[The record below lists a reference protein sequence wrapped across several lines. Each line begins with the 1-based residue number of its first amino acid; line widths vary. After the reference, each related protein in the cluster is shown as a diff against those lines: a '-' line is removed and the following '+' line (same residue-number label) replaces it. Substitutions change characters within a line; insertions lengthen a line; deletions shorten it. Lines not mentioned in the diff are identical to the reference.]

1 MKKKIHLIIIVT
13 FFLVTSA
20 LAKSQWETAI
30 SEYNEYSLPLVNV
43 EVDVSGLSKESY
55 IPGHITIVDAEM
67 RTEGRLIA
75 SFDCKLR
82 YRGASSLKYEK
93 KSFAIKLLD
102 SDGESLDANVFGI
115 RKENDWILDAMAI
128 DRIRMRNRVCF
139 DIWND
144 ISKTPYETDFD
155 NRNGTLGQFVEVYL
169 NGEYHGLYCMT
180 DKIDRKL
187 LGLKKAKE
195 QSDGSVYVRGVL
207 YKGEAW
213 TDATLMKGYDISEP
227 FDEEAW
233 NGWELQYPDDYPCY
247 DAWKPMMNLID
258 FTNTR
263 NSFFTY
269 HYTEHFYYD
278 NLVDYA
284 VFLMALNIIDNNV
297 KNTHF
302 SCPDINDNQRFF
314 ITPWDLDCSIGGTF
328 DGAHNDSYTSLSALT
343 SNYLYYQMYIY
354 NVGDFRSEMKKKWQT
369 LLESILSPQTFSERL
384 DTYAVR
390 FVESGAWKRECDKW
404 NNNPVPLDLDEELA
418 YVKKWYEGNVKKVCK
433 ILDVDYNPPSSIPSV
448 YAPIQSSS
456 VNYSLG
462 GMCAGRNPMGI
473 VIINGR
479 KYLKRQ

>member
-1 MKKKIHLIIIVT
+1 MKKNILLFII
-13 FFLVTSA
+13 FSFSLVTSA

-43 EVDVSGLSKESY
+43 EVDVSGLKKESY

-67 RTEGRLIA
+67 RTEGRLMA

-102 SDGESLDANVFGI
+102 SDGENLDANVFGI

-139 DIWND
+139 DIWNE
-144 ISKTPYETDFD
+144 ISKTPYKTDFD

-213 TDATLMKGYDISEP
+213 TDATGMSGYDTSES
-227 FDEEAW
+227 FDEESW

-247 DAWKPMMNLID
+247 DAWKPLMNLID
-258 FTNTR
+258 LCNTR
-263 NSFFTY
+263 NAFFKL
-269 HYTEHFYYD
+269 HYRQHFYFD

-284 VFLMALNIIDNNV
+284 IFIMGLNIIDNNV

-302 SCPDINDNQRFF
+302 SCPDINVNETFL
-314 ITPWDLDCSIGGTF
+314 ITPWDLDCSLGGLYE
-328 DGAHNDSYTSLSALT
+328 GSHYEEYTKITELT
-343 SNYLYYQMYIY
+343 SNYLYYQLYVY
-354 NVGDFRSEMKKKWQT
+354 NVDNFRGSMKERWQE
-369 LLESILSPQTFSERL
+369 LLSGIMSPDNFNARL
-384 DTYAVR
+384 DAYAKR
-390 FVESGAWKRECDKW
+390 FKESGAWQREYDKW
-404 NNNPVPLDLDEELA
+404 NNNPVPLDLDTELE
-418 YVKKWYEGNVKKVCK
+418 YVKNWYVKNIAAMNKTLGV
-433 ILDVDYNPPSSIPSV
+433 IADDIPYVFQDSDSYNMRMYNIDGKRIMSNPF
-448 YAPIQSSS
+448 
-456 VNYSLG
+456 
-462 GMCAGRNPMGI
+462 GRRI
-473 VIINGR
+473 YIENGR
-479 KYLKRQ
+479 KIIR

>member
-1 MKKKIHLIIIVT
+1 MKKTILLFII
-13 FFLVTSA
+13 FSFSLVTSA

-43 EVDVSGLSKESY
+43 EVDVSGLKKESY

-67 RTEGRLIA
+67 RTEGRLMA

-102 SDGESLDANVFGI
+102 SDGEDLDANVFGI

-139 DIWND
+139 DIWNE
-144 ISKTPYETDFD
+144 ISKTPYKTDFD
-155 NRNGTLGQFVEVYL
+155 NRNGTLGYFVEVYL
-169 NGEYHGLYCMT
+169 NGDYHGLYCMT

-213 TDATLMKGYDISEP
+213 TDATRMTGYDISES
-227 FDEEAW
+227 FDGEAW

-247 DAWKPMMNLID
+247 DAWKPLMNLID
-258 FTNTR
+258 FCNTR
-263 NSFFTY
+263 NAFFKL
-269 HYTEHFYYD
+269 HYRQHFYYD

-284 VFLMALNIIDNNV
+284 LFIMGLNIIDNNV

-302 SCPDINDNQRFF
+302 SCPDINVNETYL
-314 ITPWDLDCSIGGTF
+314 ITPWDLDCSLGGLYE
-328 DGAHNDSYTSLSALT
+328 GSHYEEYTKISELT
-343 SNYLYYQMYIY
+343 SNYIYYQLYVY
-354 NVGDFRSEMKKKWQT
+354 NVDNFRESMKERWQ
-369 LLESILSPQTFSERL
+369 ELSLGIMSPNSFNSRL
-384 DTYAVR
+384 DAYAKR
-390 FVESGAWKRECDKW
+390 FKESGAWQREYDKW
-404 NNNPVPLDLDEELA
+404 NNNPVPLDLDEELE
-418 YVKKWYEGNVKKVCK
+418 YVKKWYVNNIAALNKVLGVIADDIPYVFQDTDSYNIRMYNIDGKRIMSNPTGRK
-433 ILDVDYNPPSSIPSV
+433 IYIE
-448 YAPIQSSS
+448 
-456 VNYSLG
+456 
-462 GMCAGRNPMGI
+462 
-473 VIINGR
+473 NGR
-479 KYLKRQ
+479 KIIR

>member
-1 MKKKIHLIIIVT
+1 MKKTILLFII
-13 FFLVTSA
+13 FSFSLVTSA
-20 LAKSQWETAI
+20 LAKSQWKTAI

-43 EVDVSGLSKESY
+43 EVDVSRLSKENY

-67 RTEGRLIA
+67 RTEGRLMA

-102 SDGESLDANVFGI
+102 SDGEDLDANVFGI

-139 DIWND
+139 DIWNE
-144 ISKTPYETDFD
+144 ISKTPYKTDFD

-213 TDATLMKGYDISEP
+213 TDATGMSGYDTSES
-227 FDEEAW
+227 FDEESW

-247 DAWKPMMNLID
+247 DAWKPLMNLID
-258 FTNTR
+258 LCNTR
-263 NSFFTY
+263 NAFFKL
-269 HYTEHFYYD
+269 HYRQHFYYD

-284 VFLMALNIIDNNV
+284 IFIMGLNIIDNNV

-302 SCPDINDNQRFF
+302 SCPDINVNETFL
-314 ITPWDLDCSIGGTF
+314 ITPWDLDCSLGGLYEGSHF
-328 DGAHNDSYTSLSALT
+328 DEYVKITNLT
-343 SNYLYYQMYIY
+343 GNYLFYQMYMY
-354 NVGDFRSEMKKKWQT
+354 NVDNFRESMKERWQ
-369 LLESILSPQTFSERL
+369 ELSLGIMSPNNFNARL
-384 DTYAVR
+384 DAYAKR
-390 FVESGAWKRECDKW
+390 FKESGAWQREYDKW
-404 NNNPVPLDLDEELA
+404 NNNPVPLDLEEELE
-418 YVKKWYEGNVKKVCK
+418 YVKKWYVNNIAALNKVLGV
-433 ILDVDYNPPSSIPSV
+433 IADDIPYVFQDTDSYNIRMYNIDGKRIMSNPT
-448 YAPIQSSS
+448 
-456 VNYSLG
+456 
-462 GMCAGRNPMGI
+462 GRRI
-473 VIINGR
+473 YIENGR
-479 KYLKRQ
+479 KIIR

>member
-1 MKKKIHLIIIVT
+1 MKKTILLFII
-13 FFLVTSA
+13 FSFSLVTSA

-43 EVDVSGLSKESY
+43 EVDVSGLKKESY

-67 RTEGRLIA
+67 RTEGRLMA

-102 SDGESLDANVFGI
+102 SDGEDLDANVFGI

-139 DIWND
+139 DIWNE
-144 ISKTPYETDFD
+144 ISKTPYKTDFD
-155 NRNGTLGQFVEVYL
+155 NRNGTLGYFVEVYL

-213 TDATLMKGYDISEP
+213 TDATRMTGYDISES
-227 FDEEAW
+227 FDGEAW

-247 DAWKPMMNLID
+247 DAWKPLMNLID
-258 FTNTR
+258 FCNTR
-263 NSFFTY
+263 NAFFKL
-269 HYTEHFYYD
+269 HYRQHFYYD

-284 VFLMALNIIDNNV
+284 LFIMGLNIIDNNV

-302 SCPDINDNQRFF
+302 SCPDINVNETFL
-314 ITPWDLDCSIGGTF
+314 ITPWDLDCSLGGLYEGSHF
-328 DGAHNDSYTSLSALT
+328 DEYVKITNLT
-343 SNYLYYQMYIY
+343 GNYLFYQMYMY
-354 NVGDFRSEMKKKWQT
+354 NVDNFRESMKERWQ
-369 LLESILSPQTFSERL
+369 ELSLGIMSPNNFNARL
-384 DTYAVR
+384 DAYAKR
-390 FVESGAWKRECDKW
+390 FKESGAWQREYDKW
-404 NNNPVPLDLDEELA
+404 NNNPVPLDLDDELE
-418 YVKKWYEGNVKKVCK
+418 YVKNWYVNNIAALNKVLGV
-433 ILDVDYNPPSSIPSV
+433 IADDIPYVFQDTDSYNIRMYNIDGKRIMSNPT
-448 YAPIQSSS
+448 
-456 VNYSLG
+456 
-462 GMCAGRNPMGI
+462 GRRI
-473 VIINGR
+473 YIENGR
-479 KYLKRQ
+479 KIIR

>member
-1 MKKKIHLIIIVT
+1 MKKTILLFII
-13 FFLVTSA
+13 FSFSLVTSA

-43 EVDVSGLSKESY
+43 EVDVSRLSKENY

-67 RTEGRLIA
+67 RTEGRLMA

-102 SDGESLDANVFGI
+102 SDGEDLDVNVFGI

-139 DIWND
+139 DIWNE
-144 ISKTPYETDFD
+144 ISKTPYKTDFD

-213 TDATLMKGYDISEP
+213 TDATRMTGYDISES
-227 FDEEAW
+227 FDGEAW

-247 DAWKPMMNLID
+247 DAWKPLMNLID
-258 FTNTR
+258 FCNTR
-263 NSFFTY
+263 NAFFKL
-269 HYTEHFYYD
+269 HYRQHFYYD

-284 VFLMALNIIDNNV
+284 LFIMGLNIIDNNV

-302 SCPDINDNQRFF
+302 SCPDINVNETFL
-314 ITPWDLDCSIGGTF
+314 ITPWDLDCSLGGLYEGSHF
-328 DGAHNDSYTSLSALT
+328 DEYVKITNLT
-343 SNYLYYQMYIY
+343 GNYLFYQMYMY
-354 NVGDFRSEMKKKWQT
+354 NVDNFRESMKERWQ
-369 LLESILSPQTFSERL
+369 ELSLGIMSPNSFNSRL
-384 DTYAVR
+384 DAYAKR
-390 FVESGAWKRECDKW
+390 FKESGAWQREYDKW
-404 NNNPVPLDLDEELA
+404 NNNPVPLDLDEELE
-418 YVKKWYEGNVKKVCK
+418 YVKKWYVNNIAALNKVLGV
-433 ILDVDYNPPSSIPSV
+433 IADDIPYVFQDTDSYNIRMYNIDGKRIMSNPT
-448 YAPIQSSS
+448 
-456 VNYSLG
+456 
-462 GMCAGRNPMGI
+462 GRRI
-473 VIINGR
+473 YIENGR
-479 KYLKRQ
+479 KIIR

>member
-1 MKKKIHLIIIVT
+1 MKKTILLFII
-13 FFLVTSA
+13 FSFSLVTSA

-43 EVDVSGLSKESY
+43 EVDVSGLKKESY

-67 RTEGRLIA
+67 RTEGRLMA

-102 SDGESLDANVFGI
+102 SDGENLDANVFGI

-139 DIWND
+139 DIWNE
-144 ISKTPYETDFD
+144 ISKTPYKTDFD

-213 TDATLMKGYDISEP
+213 TDATGMSGYDTSES
-227 FDEEAW
+227 FDEESW

-247 DAWKPMMNLID
+247 DAWKPLMNLID
-258 FTNTR
+258 LCNTR
-263 NSFFTY
+263 NAFFKL
-269 HYTEHFYYD
+269 HYRQHFYYD

-284 VFLMALNIIDNNV
+284 LFIMGLNIIDNNV

-302 SCPDINDNQRFF
+302 SCPDINVNETFL
-314 ITPWDLDCSIGGTF
+314 ITPWDLDCSLGGLYEGSHF
-328 DGAHNDSYTSLSALT
+328 DEYVKITNLT
-343 SNYLYYQMYIY
+343 GNYLFYQMYMY
-354 NVGDFRSEMKKKWQT
+354 NVDNFRESMKERWQ
-369 LLESILSPQTFSERL
+369 ELSLGIMSPNSFNSRL
-384 DTYAVR
+384 DAYAKR
-390 FVESGAWKRECDKW
+390 FKESGAWQREYDKW
-404 NNNPVPLDLDEELA
+404 NNNPVPLDLDEELE
-418 YVKKWYEGNVKKVCK
+418 YVKKWYVNNIAALNKVLGV
-433 ILDVDYNPPSSIPSV
+433 IADDIPYVFQDTDSYNIRMYNIDGKRIMSNPT
-448 YAPIQSSS
+448 
-456 VNYSLG
+456 
-462 GMCAGRNPMGI
+462 GRRI
-473 VIINGR
+473 YIENGR
-479 KYLKRQ
+479 KIIR

>member
-1 MKKKIHLIIIVT
+1 MKKNILLFII
-13 FFLVTSA
+13 FSFSLVTSA

-43 EVDVSGLSKESY
+43 EVDVSGLKKESY

-67 RTEGRLIA
+67 RTEGRLMA

-102 SDGESLDANVFGI
+102 SDGENLDANVFGI

-139 DIWND
+139 DIWNE
-144 ISKTPYETDFD
+144 ISKTPYKTDFD

-213 TDATLMKGYDISEP
+213 TDATGMSGYDTSES
-227 FDEEAW
+227 FDEESW

-247 DAWKPMMNLID
+247 DAWKPLMNLID
-258 FTNTR
+258 LCNTR
-263 NSFFTY
+263 NAFFKL
-269 HYTEHFYYD
+269 HYRQHFYYD

-284 VFLMALNIIDNNV
+284 LFIMGLNIIDNNV

-302 SCPDINDNQRFF
+302 SCPDINVNETFL
-314 ITPWDLDCSIGGTF
+314 ITPWDLDCSLGGLYEGSHF
-328 DGAHNDSYTSLSALT
+328 DEYVKITNLT
-343 SNYLYYQMYIY
+343 GNYLFYQMYMY
-354 NVGDFRSEMKKKWQT
+354 NVDNFRESMKERWQ
-369 LLESILSPQTFSERL
+369 ELSLGIMSPNSFNSRL
-384 DTYAVR
+384 DAYAKR
-390 FVESGAWKRECDKW
+390 FKESGAWQREYDKW
-404 NNNPVPLDLDEELA
+404 NNNPVPLDLDEELE
-418 YVKKWYEGNVKKVCK
+418 YVKKWYVNNIAALNKVLGV
-433 ILDVDYNPPSSIPSV
+433 IADDIPYVFQDTDSYNIRMYNIDGKRIMSNPT
-448 YAPIQSSS
+448 
-456 VNYSLG
+456 
-462 GMCAGRNPMGI
+462 GRRI
-473 VIINGR
+473 YIENGR
-479 KYLKRQ
+479 KIIR

>member
-1 MKKKIHLIIIVT
+1 MKKTILLFII
-13 FFLVTSA
+13 FSFSLVTSA

-43 EVDVSGLSKESY
+43 EVDVSRLSKENY

-67 RTEGRLIA
+67 RTEGRLMA

-102 SDGESLDANVFGI
+102 SDGEDLDANVFGI

-139 DIWND
+139 DIWNE
-144 ISKTPYETDFD
+144 ISKTPYKTDFD
-155 NRNGTLGQFVEVYL
+155 NRNGTLGYFVEVYL

-213 TDATLMKGYDISEP
+213 TDATRMTGYDISES
-227 FDEEAW
+227 FDGEAW

-247 DAWKPMMNLID
+247 DAWKPLMNLID
-258 FTNTR
+258 FCNTR
-263 NSFFTY
+263 NAFFKL
-269 HYTEHFYYD
+269 HYRQHFYFD

-284 VFLMALNIIDNNV
+284 IFIMGLNIIDNNV

-302 SCPDINDNQRFF
+302 SCPDINVNETYL
-314 ITPWDLDCSIGGTF
+314 ITPWDLDCSLGGLYE
-328 DGAHNDSYTSLSALT
+328 GSHYEEYTKISELT
-343 SNYLYYQMYIY
+343 SNYIYYQLYVY
-354 NVGDFRSEMKKKWQT
+354 NVDNFRESMKERWQ
-369 LLESILSPQTFSERL
+369 ELSLGIMSPNSFNSRL
-384 DTYAVR
+384 DAYAKR
-390 FVESGAWKRECDKW
+390 FKESGAWQREYDKW
-404 NNNPVPLDLDEELA
+404 NNNPVPLDLDEELE
-418 YVKKWYEGNVKKVCK
+418 YVKKWYVNNIAALNKVLGV
-433 ILDVDYNPPSSIPSV
+433 IADDIPYVFQDTDSYNIRMYNIDGKRIMSNPT
-448 YAPIQSSS
+448 
-456 VNYSLG
+456 
-462 GMCAGRNPMGI
+462 GRRI
-473 VIINGR
+473 YIENGR
-479 KYLKRQ
+479 KIIR

>member
-1 MKKKIHLIIIVT
+1 MKKTILLFII
-13 FFLVTSA
+13 FSFSLVTSA

-43 EVDVSGLSKESY
+43 EVDVSRLSKENY

-67 RTEGRLIA
+67 RTEGRLMA

-102 SDGESLDANVFGI
+102 SDGEDLDVNVFGI

-139 DIWND
+139 DIWNE
-144 ISKTPYETDFD
+144 ISKTPYKTDFD

-213 TDATLMKGYDISEP
+213 TDATRMTGYDISES
-227 FDEEAW
+227 FDGEAW

-247 DAWKPMMNLID
+247 DAWKPLMNLID
-258 FTNTR
+258 FCNTR
-263 NSFFTY
+263 NAFFKL
-269 HYTEHFYYD
+269 HYRQHFYYD

-284 VFLMALNIIDNNV
+284 LFIMGLNIIDNNV

-302 SCPDINDNQRFF
+302 SCPDINVNETFL
-314 ITPWDLDCSIGGTF
+314 ITPWDLDCSLGGLYEGSHF
-328 DGAHNDSYTSLSALT
+328 DEYVKITNLT
-343 SNYLYYQMYIY
+343 GNYLFYQMYMY
-354 NVGDFRSEMKKKWQT
+354 NVDNFRESMKERWQ
-369 LLESILSPQTFSERL
+369 ELSLGIMSPNSFNSRL
-384 DTYAVR
+384 DAYAKR
-390 FVESGAWKRECDKW
+390 FKESGAWQREYDKW
-404 NNNPVPLDLDEELA
+404 NNNPVPLDLDEELE
-418 YVKKWYEGNVKKVCK
+418 YVKKWYVNNIAALNKVLGV
-433 ILDVDYNPPSSIPSV
+433 IADDIPYVFQDTDSYNIRMYNIDGKRIMSNPF
-448 YAPIQSSS
+448 
-456 VNYSLG
+456 
-462 GMCAGRNPMGI
+462 GRRI
-473 VIINGR
+473 YIENGR
-479 KYLKRQ
+479 KIIR

>member
-1 MKKKIHLIIIVT
+1 MKKNILLFII
-13 FFLVTSA
+13 FSFSLVTSA

-43 EVDVSGLSKESY
+43 EVDVSGLKKESY

-67 RTEGRLIA
+67 RTEGRLMA

-102 SDGESLDANVFGI
+102 SDGEDLDANVFGI

-139 DIWND
+139 DIWNE
-144 ISKTPYETDFD
+144 ISKTPYKTDFD

-213 TDATLMKGYDISEP
+213 TDATRMTGYDISES
-227 FDEEAW
+227 FDGEAW

-247 DAWKPMMNLID
+247 DAWKPLMNLID
-258 FTNTR
+258 FCNTR
-263 NSFFTY
+263 NAFFKL
-269 HYTEHFYYD
+269 HYRQHFYYD

-284 VFLMALNIIDNNV
+284 LFIMGLNIIDNNV

-302 SCPDINDNQRFF
+302 SCPDINVNETYL
-314 ITPWDLDCSIGGTF
+314 ITPWDLDCSLGGLYEGSHF
-328 DGAHNDSYTSLSALT
+328 DEYVKITNLT
-343 SNYLYYQMYIY
+343 GNYLFYQMYMY
-354 NVGDFRSEMKKKWQT
+354 NVDNFRESMKERWQ
-369 LLESILSPQTFSERL
+369 ELSLGIMSPNSFNSRL
-384 DTYAVR
+384 DAYAKR
-390 FVESGAWKRECDKW
+390 FKESGAWQREYDKW
-404 NNNPVPLDLDEELA
+404 NNNPVPLDLDEELE
-418 YVKKWYEGNVKKVCK
+418 YVKKWYVNNIAALNKVLGV
-433 ILDVDYNPPSSIPSV
+433 IADDIPYVFQDTDSYNMRMYNIDGKRIMSNPF
-448 YAPIQSSS
+448 
-456 VNYSLG
+456 
-462 GMCAGRNPMGI
+462 GRRI
-473 VIINGR
+473 YIENGR
-479 KYLKRQ
+479 KIIR

>member
-1 MKKKIHLIIIVT
+1 MKKTILLFII
-13 FFLVTSA
+13 FSFSLVTSA

-43 EVDVSGLSKESY
+43 EVDVSRLSKENY

-67 RTEGRLIA
+67 RTEGRLMA

-102 SDGESLDANVFGI
+102 SDGEDLDANVFGI

-139 DIWND
+139 DIWNE
-144 ISKTPYETDFD
+144 ISKTPYKTDFD

-213 TDATLMKGYDISEP
+213 TDATRMTGYDISES
-227 FDEEAW
+227 FDGEAW

-247 DAWKPMMNLID
+247 DAWKPLMNLID
-258 FTNTR
+258 FCNTR
-263 NSFFTY
+263 NAFFKL
-269 HYTEHFYYD
+269 HYRQHFYYD

-284 VFLMALNIIDNNV
+284 LFIMGLNIIDNNV

-302 SCPDINDNQRFF
+302 SCPDINVNETFL
-314 ITPWDLDCSIGGTF
+314 ITPWDLDCSLGGLYE
-328 DGAHNDSYTSLSALT
+328 GSHYEEYTKISELT
-343 SNYLYYQMYIY
+343 SNYIYYQLYVY
-354 NVGDFRSEMKKKWQT
+354 NVDNFRESMKERWQ
-369 LLESILSPQTFSERL
+369 ELSLGIMSPNSFNSRL
-384 DTYAVR
+384 DAYAKR
-390 FVESGAWKRECDKW
+390 FKESGAWQREYDKW
-404 NNNPVPLDLDEELA
+404 NNNPVPLDLDDELE
-418 YVKKWYEGNVKKVCK
+418 YVKNWYVNNIAALNKVLGVIADDIPYVFQDTDSYNIRMYNIDGKRIMSNPTGRK
-433 ILDVDYNPPSSIPSV
+433 IYIE
-448 YAPIQSSS
+448 
-456 VNYSLG
+456 
-462 GMCAGRNPMGI
+462 
-473 VIINGR
+473 NGR
-479 KYLKRQ
+479 KIIR

>member
-1 MKKKIHLIIIVT
+1 MKKTILLFII
-13 FFLVTSA
+13 FSFSLVTSA

-43 EVDVSGLSKESY
+43 EVDVSRLSKENY

-67 RTEGRLIA
+67 RTEGRLMA

-102 SDGESLDANVFGI
+102 SDGEDLDANVLGI

-139 DIWND
+139 DIWNE
-144 ISKTPYETDFD
+144 ISKTPYKTDFD
-155 NRNGTLGQFVEVYL
+155 NRNGTLGYFVEVYL
-169 NGEYHGLYCMT
+169 NGDYHGLYCMT

-213 TDATLMKGYDISEP
+213 TDATGMSGYDTSES
-227 FDEEAW
+227 FDGEAW

-247 DAWKPMMNLID
+247 DAWKPLMNLID
-258 FTNTR
+258 LCNTR
-263 NSFFTY
+263 NAFFKL
-269 HYTEHFYYD
+269 HYRQHFYYD

-284 VFLMALNIIDNNV
+284 IFIMGLNIIDNNV

-302 SCPDINDNQRFF
+302 SCPDINVNETFL
-314 ITPWDLDCSIGGTF
+314 ITPWDLDCSLGGLYEGSHF
-328 DGAHNDSYTSLSALT
+328 DEYVKITNLT
-343 SNYLYYQMYIY
+343 GNYLFYQMYMY
-354 NVGDFRSEMKKKWQT
+354 NVDNFRESMKERWQ
-369 LLESILSPQTFSERL
+369 ELSLGIMSTNSFNSRL
-384 DTYAVR
+384 DAYAKR
-390 FVESGAWKRECDKW
+390 FKESGAWQREYDKW
-404 NNNPVPLDLDEELA
+404 NNNPVPLDLDEELE
-418 YVKKWYEGNVKKVCK
+418 YVKKWYVNNIAALNKVLGV
-433 ILDVDYNPPSSIPSV
+433 IADDIPYVFQDTDSYNIRMYNIDGKRIMSNPT
-448 YAPIQSSS
+448 
-456 VNYSLG
+456 
-462 GMCAGRNPMGI
+462 GRRI
-473 VIINGR
+473 YIENGR
-479 KYLKRQ
+479 KIIR

>member
-1 MKKKIHLIIIVT
+1 MKKTILLFII
-13 FFLVTSA
+13 FSFSLVTSA

-43 EVDVSGLSKESY
+43 EVDVSGLKKESY

-67 RTEGRLIA
+67 RTEGRLMA

-102 SDGESLDANVFGI
+102 SDGEDLDANVFGI

-139 DIWND
+139 DIWNE
-144 ISKTPYETDFD
+144 ISKTPYKTDFD
-155 NRNGTLGQFVEVYL
+155 NRNGTLGYFVEVYL
-169 NGEYHGLYCMT
+169 NGDYHGLYCMT

-213 TDATLMKGYDISEP
+213 TDATRMTGYDISES
-227 FDEEAW
+227 FDGEAW

-247 DAWKPMMNLID
+247 DAWKPLMNLID
-258 FTNTR
+258 FCNTR
-263 NSFFTY
+263 NAFFKL
-269 HYTEHFYYD
+269 HYRQHFYFD

-284 VFLMALNIIDNNV
+284 IFIMGLNIIDNNV

-302 SCPDINDNQRFF
+302 SCPDINVNETFL
-314 ITPWDLDCSIGGTF
+314 ITPWDLDCSLGGLYEGSHF
-328 DGAHNDSYTSLSALT
+328 DEYVKITNLT
-343 SNYLYYQMYIY
+343 GNYLFYQMYMY
-354 NVGDFRSEMKKKWQT
+354 NVDNFRESMKERWQ
-369 LLESILSPQTFSERL
+369 ELSLGIMSPNNFNARL
-384 DTYAVR
+384 DAYAKR
-390 FVESGAWKRECDKW
+390 FKESGAWQREYDKW
-404 NNNPVPLDLDEELA
+404 NNNPVPLDLDDELE
-418 YVKKWYEGNVKKVCK
+418 YVKNWYVNNIAALNKVLGV
-433 ILDVDYNPPSSIPSV
+433 IADDIPYVFQDSDSYNIRMYNIDGKRIMSNPT
-448 YAPIQSSS
+448 
-456 VNYSLG
+456 
-462 GMCAGRNPMGI
+462 GRRI
-473 VIINGR
+473 YIENGR
-479 KYLKRQ
+479 KIIR

>member
-1 MKKKIHLIIIVT
+1 MKKTILLFII
-13 FFLVTSA
+13 FSFSLVTSA

-43 EVDVSGLSKESY
+43 EVDVSGLKKESY

-67 RTEGRLIA
+67 RTEGRLMA

-102 SDGESLDANVFGI
+102 SDGENLDANVFGI

-139 DIWND
+139 DIWNE
-144 ISKTPYETDFD
+144 ISKTPYKTYFD

-213 TDATLMKGYDISEP
+213 TDATGMSGYDTSES
-227 FDEEAW
+227 FDEESW

-247 DAWKPMMNLID
+247 DAWKPLMNLID
-258 FTNTR
+258 LCNTR
-263 NSFFTY
+263 NAFFKL
-269 HYTEHFYYD
+269 HYRQHFYYD

-284 VFLMALNIIDNNV
+284 LFIMGLNIIDNNV

-302 SCPDINDNQRFF
+302 SCPDINVNETFL
-314 ITPWDLDCSIGGTF
+314 ITPWDLDCSLGGLYE
-328 DGAHNDSYTSLSALT
+328 GSHYEEYTKITELT
-343 SNYLYYQMYIY
+343 SNYLYYQLYVY
-354 NVGDFRSEMKKKWQT
+354 NVDNFRGSMKERWQE
-369 LLESILSPQTFSERL
+369 LLSGIMSPDNFNARL
-384 DTYAVR
+384 DAYAKR
-390 FVESGAWKRECDKW
+390 FKESGAWQREYDKW
-404 NNNPVPLDLDEELA
+404 NNNPVPLDLDTELE
-418 YVKKWYEGNVKKVCK
+418 YVKNWYVKNIAAMNKTLGV
-433 ILDVDYNPPSSIPSV
+433 IADDIPYVFQDSDSYNMRMYNIDGKRIMSNPF
-448 YAPIQSSS
+448 
-456 VNYSLG
+456 
-462 GMCAGRNPMGI
+462 GRRI
-473 VIINGR
+473 YIENGR
-479 KYLKRQ
+479 KIIR